1 MKLLFDSNVWVAAF
15 GTHGLCKQLVEQAI
29 VLDEAAAIELVLC
42 PAVRQEVMRILEHK
56 FRLGMDE
63 LARARRILSEIA
75 TVPDGVW
82 QPADAF
88 PDPDD
93 VPIIGAALAV
103 GVDLFVTGDKALLE
117 LGEVEGLSIVTPRT
131 AFLKLPAFE

>member
-63 LARARRILSEIA
+63 LARAKRILSEIA

-82 QPADAF
+82 QPANAF

-93 VPIIGAALAV
+93 APIIAAALAA
-103 GVDLFVTGDKALLE
+103 GADLFVTGDKALLE
-117 LGEVEGLSIVTPRT
+117 LGEVEGLPIVTPRA
-131 AFLKLPAFE
+131 AFLTLRGLE